1 MVTLVSRNF
10 CIAPFSQ
17 ITLYPSGRY
26 SPCPEIGG
34 RLSQLTGADPY
45 TIWNSEVMAELRK
58 SFLDNEKH
66 SACDRCW
73 KQEDLGKL
81 SLRKNLF
88 IENISGGAKFKKGEL
103 NDWLDYKY
111 KQGPKQ
117 INLIVG
123 NKCNLRCRYC
133 TAGCSVTYN
142 VEGKTYVD
150 QIKDEKQSIVY
161 FQNSLKPIEFSKEQI
176 EQLFQFSKNLTR
188 LEFYGGEPLLDKPTL
203 VLLEKLIAS
212 GQSKE
217 ITLFYNTNCVTEIT
231 NQQFELWN
239 QFKSIEFNCSV
250 DDIDHR
256 FHYIRHPGQW
266 QDFLDNLQKIRD
278 YNWNIPLQTT
288 AITTVGNLNVFYLPE
303 IIDTLEKLNLKVY
316 LNTIHNPDWYDI
328 RYLPMP
334 IKDRIADK
342 LKQSKQVNQ
351 FKFVL
356 NYLKENENLENW
368 EKFKTWTKMKDQ
380 YRKEHFVDVY
390 PEFYSIIKQYED
402 FYNVQA

>member
-1 MVTLVSRNF
+1 MVTHVSRNF

-17 ITLYPSGRY
+17 FTLSPSGRY
-26 SPCPEIGG
+26 SPCPEIGA
-34 RLSQLTGADPY
+34 RLSKIANADPY
-45 TIWNSEVMAELRK
+45 TMWNSEVMDELRQ
-58 SFLDNEKH
+58 SFLENKRH
-66 SACDRCW
+66 VACDRCW
-73 KQEDLGKL
+73 KQEDLGKI
-81 SLRKNLF
+81 SLRKNLLTQ
-88 IENISGGAKFKKGEL
+88 NISGGAKFKKGEL

-133 TAGCSVTYN
+133 GTVSSVTYS
-142 VEGKTYVD
+142 VEGKVYAD
-150 QIKDEKQSIVY
+150 QIKDEKQSHVY
-161 FQNSLKPIEFSKEQI
+161 FRNSLKPNEFSPKQI
-176 EQLFQFSKNLTR
+176 EELFQFSKNLTR

-203 VLLEKLIAS
+203 ILLEKLIAS

-217 ITLFYNTNCVTEIT
+217 IALFYNTNCVTEIT
-231 NQQFELWN
+231 SRQFELWN

-250 DDIDHR
+250 DDVANR

-266 QDFLDNLQKIRD
+266 LDFTNTLQKIRTYSWD
-278 YNWNIPLQTT
+278 IPFQTT

-303 IIDTLEKLNLKVY
+303 IIETLTELNLKVY

-328 RYLPMP
+328 RSLPMP
-334 IKDRIADK
+334 IKEQIADK
-342 LKQSKQVNQ
+342 LKQSRHINHFQ
-351 FKFVL
+351 FVL

-380 YRKEHFVDVY
+380 YRQENFVDVY
-390 PEFYSIIKQYED
+390 PEFYSVIKQYED
-402 FYNVQA
+402 FYNV